1 MGTQIFSGHKVWGRG
16 SWPSWGLP
24 GYMTSFPW
32 KVASQARS
40 HSIAMSG
47 PGHTGML
54 RYWSMG
60 PFQDAATAQMSKV
73 LISQR
78 GENLNVIFFYLDFC
92 SFNLFFYQPCKRF
105 TLYFLRIIH
114 LNTVLRNWVSVR
126 ERSVTAIWFESSH
139 WDTKMCY

>member
-1 MGTQIFSGHKVWGRG
+1 
-16 SWPSWGLP
+16 
-24 GYMTSFPW
+24 MTSFPW

-73 LISQR
+73 LISPR
-78 GENLNVIFFYLDFC
+78 GENLNVIFSIL
-92 SFNLFFYQPCKRF
+92 
-105 TLYFLRIIH
+105 I
-114 LNTVLRNWVSVR
+114 SVPL
-126 ERSVTAIWFESSH
+126 IYSSISLVRGLPFIF
-139 WDTKMCY
+139 

>member
-1 MGTQIFSGHKVWGRG
+1 
-16 SWPSWGLP
+16 
-24 GYMTSFPW
+24 MTSFPW

-78 GENLNVIFFYLDFC
+78 GENLNVIFSILI
-92 SFNLFFYQPCKRF
+92 SVPLISSSISLLRGLRF
-105 TLYFLRIIH
+105 IF
-114 LNTVLRNWVSVR
+114 
-126 ERSVTAIWFESSH
+126 
-139 WDTKMCY
+139 

>member
-1 MGTQIFSGHKVWGRG
+1 M
-16 SWPSWGLP
+16 
-24 GYMTSFPW
+24 
-32 KVASQARS
+32 ASQARS

-78 GENLNVIFFYLDFC
+78 GENLNVIFSIL
-92 SFNLFFYQPCKRF
+92 
-105 TLYFLRIIH
+105 I
-114 LNTVLRNWVSVR
+114 SVPL
-126 ERSVTAIWFESSH
+126 IYSSISLVRGLPFIF
-139 WDTKMCY
+139 

>member
-1 MGTQIFSGHKVWGRG
+1 
-16 SWPSWGLP
+16 
-24 GYMTSFPW
+24 MTSFPW

-78 GENLNVIFFYLDFC
+78 GENLNVIFSIL
-92 SFNLFFYQPCKRF
+92 
-105 TLYFLRIIH
+105 I
-114 LNTVLRNWVSVR
+114 SVPL
-126 ERSVTAIWFESSH
+126 IYSSISLVRGLPFIF
-139 WDTKMCY
+139 

>member
-1 MGTQIFSGHKVWGRG
+1 
-16 SWPSWGLP
+16 
-24 GYMTSFPW
+24 MTSFPW

-60 PFQDAATAQMSKV
+60 PFQDAATAQMSNIHISTYSKV

-78 GENLNVIFFYLDFC
+78 GENLNVIFSIL
-92 SFNLFFYQPCKRF
+92 
-105 TLYFLRIIH
+105 I
-114 LNTVLRNWVSVR
+114 SVPL
-126 ERSVTAIWFESSH
+126 IYSSISLVRGLPFIF
-139 WDTKMCY
+139 